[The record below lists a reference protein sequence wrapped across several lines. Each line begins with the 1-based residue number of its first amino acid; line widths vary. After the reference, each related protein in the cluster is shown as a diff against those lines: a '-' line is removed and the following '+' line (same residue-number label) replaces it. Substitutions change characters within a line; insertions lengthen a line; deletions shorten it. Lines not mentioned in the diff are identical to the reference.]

1 MRMNSMNFKAGN
13 FKAGNFKAAVAS
25 CLIALCT
32 QAAADGAEVTR
43 WEADTTDPER
53 FAGTVMITGTG
64 EDMTLGYSFVYDA
77 QIISTNAPAAAMAP
91 LGNECWR
98 AEVTGEF
105 MQDIADTMEVVF
117 CQRGDQAYWSLLD
130 TRGGAVR
137 LPAWVSF
144 TRS

>member
-1 MRMNSMNFKAGN
+1 MNFKV
-13 FKAGNFKAAVAS
+13 AAAS

-32 QAAADGAEVTR
+32 QAAGAEVAR

-53 FAGTVMITGTG
+53 FAGTVTITGAG

-77 QIISTNAPAAAMAP
+77 RVISMSEPAAAMEP
-91 LGNECWR
+91 LGHDCWR
-98 AEVTGEF
+98 ADIKGEF
-105 MQDIADTMEVVF
+105 MLDNADTMEVVF
-117 CQRGDQAYWSLLD
+117 CQRDDRAYWSLLD

>member
-1 MRMNSMNFKAGN
+1 MRMNSMNFKA
-13 FKAGNFKAAVAS
+13 AAAS
-25 CLIALCT
+25 CLIALCA
-32 QAAADGAEVTR
+32 QVAGADGTEIAR

-53 FAGTVMITGTG
+53 FAGTVTITGAG
-64 EDMTLGYSFVYDA
+64 DDMTLGYSFVYDT
-77 QIISTNAPAAAMAP
+77 QIISMNDPAAAMKS
-91 LGNECWR
+91 LGNDCWR
-98 AEVTGEF
+98 ADVKGEF
-105 MQDIADTMEVVF
+105 MRDVAETMEVVF